1 MSETYAIKYSTKA
14 INDLR
19 DIYSYIAFN
28 LQAPET
34 AAKMV
39 RRIRNSI
46 KELDFMPERNPILD
60 WEPWNSLNTHKM
72 RVGNYLVFYIVDLLQ
87 SSVSIVRIV
96 YGKRDIAKALSE

>member
-1 MSETYAIKYSTKA
+1 MSETYTIKYSTKA

-72 RVGNYLVFYIVDLLQ
+72 RVGNYLVFYIVDSLQ
-87 SSVSIVRIV
+87 SSVLIVRIV

>member
-1 MSETYAIKYSTKA
+1 MSETYTIKYSTKA

-72 RVGNYLVFYIVDLLQ
+72 RVGNYLVFYNVDPLQ

>member
-39 RRIRNSI
+39 RQIRNSI

-72 RVGNYLVFYIVDLLQ
+72 HVGNYLVFYIVDPLQ

>member
-1 MSETYAIKYSTKA
+1 MSETYTIKYSAKA

-96 YGKRDIAKALSE
+96 YGKRDITKALSE

>member
-1 MSETYAIKYSTKA
+1 MSETYTIKDSTKA

-72 RVGNYLVFYIVDLLQ
+72 RVENYLVFYIVDPLQ

>member
-1 MSETYAIKYSTKA
+1 MSETYTIKYSTKA

-60 WEPWNSLNTHKM
+60 WEPWNSLNAHKM
-72 RVGNYLVFYIVDLLQ
+72 RVGNYLVFYIVYPLQ

>member
-1 MSETYAIKYSTKA
+1 MSETYTIKYSTKA

-19 DIYSYIAFN
+19 DFYSYIAFN

-60 WEPWNSLNTHKM
+60 
-72 RVGNYLVFYIVDLLQ
+72 
-87 SSVSIVRIV
+87 
-96 YGKRDIAKALSE
+96 

>member
-1 MSETYAIKYSTKA
+1 MSETYTIKYSTKA

-72 RVGNYLVFYIVDLLQ
+72 SVGKYLVFYIVDPLQ

>member
-1 MSETYAIKYSTKA
+1 MSETYTIKYSTKA

-39 RRIRNSI
+39 SRIRNSI

-60 WEPWNSLNTHKM
+60 WEPWNSLNTHEM
-72 RVGNYLVFYIVDLLQ
+72 HVGNYLVFYIVDPLQ

-96 YGKRDIAKALSE
+96 HGKRDIAKALSE

>member
-1 MSETYAIKYSTKA
+1 MSETYTIKYSTKA

-28 LQAPET
+28 LQSPET

-72 RVGNYLVFYIVDLLQ
+72 RVGNYLVFYIVYPLR

>member
-1 MSETYAIKYSTKA
+1 MSETYTIKYSTKA

-72 RVGNYLVFYIVDLLQ
+72 RVGNYLVFYIVYSLQ

>member
-28 LQAPET
+28 LQAPKT

-72 RVGNYLVFYIVDLLQ
+72 RVGNYLVFYIVDPLQ

>member
-1 MSETYAIKYSTKA
+1 MSETYTIKYSTKA

-28 LQAPET
+28 LQSPET

-72 RVGNYLVFYIVDLLQ
+72 RVGNHLVFYIVDPLQ

>member
-1 MSETYAIKYSTKA
+1 MSETYTIKYSTKA

-19 DIYSYIAFN
+19 DFYSYIAFN

-46 KELDFMPERNPILD
+46 KELDFMPERNSILD

-72 RVGNYLVFYIVDLLQ
+72 CVGNYLVFYIVDPLQ

>member
-1 MSETYAIKYSTKA
+1 MSKTYTIKYSTKA

-72 RVGNYLVFYIVDLLQ
+72 HVGNYLVFYIVDPLQ

>member
-1 MSETYAIKYSTKA
+1 MSETYTIKYSTKA

-34 AAKMV
+34 SAKMV
-39 RRIRNSI
+39 RQIRNSI

-72 RVGNYLVFYIVDLLQ
+72 HVGNYLVFYIVDPLQ

>member
-1 MSETYAIKYSTKA
+1 MSETYTIKYSTKA

-39 RRIRNSI
+39 RQIRNSI

-72 RVGNYLVFYIVDLLQ
+72 HVGNYLVFYIVDPLQ

>member
-46 KELDFMPERNPILD
+46 KELDFMPERNQ
-60 WEPWNSLNTHKM
+60 H
-72 RVGNYLVFYIVDLLQ
+72 
-87 SSVSIVRIV
+87 
-96 YGKRDIAKALSE
+96 

>member
-1 MSETYAIKYSTKA
+1 MSETYTIKYSTKA

-46 KELDFMPERNPILD
+46 KELD
-60 WEPWNSLNTHKM
+60 
-72 RVGNYLVFYIVDLLQ
+72 
-87 SSVSIVRIV
+87 
-96 YGKRDIAKALSE
+96 

>member
-72 RVGNYLVFYIVDLLQ
+72 RVGNYLVFYH
-87 SSVSIVRIV
+87 
-96 YGKRDIAKALSE
+96 

>member
-1 MSETYAIKYSTKA
+1 MSETYTIKYSAKA

-72 RVGNYLVFYIVDLLQ
+72 RVGNYLVFYIVDFEK
-87 SSVSIVRIV
+87 SAVSIVRIV

>member
-1 MSETYAIKYSTKA
+1 MSETYTIKYSTKA

-39 RRIRNSI
+39 RQIE
-46 KELDFMPERNPILD
+46 KFLLELDFMPERNPIVE
-60 WEPWNSLNTHKM
+60 WEPWNSMNMHKM
-72 RVGNYLVFYIVDLLQ
+72 RVGNYLVFYIVDPLQ
-87 SSVSIVRIV
+87 STVLIVRIV

>member
-1 MSETYAIKYSTKA
+1 MSETYTIKYSAKA

-46 KELDFMPERNPILD
+46 KELDFMPERNQ
-60 WEPWNSLNTHKM
+60 H
-72 RVGNYLVFYIVDLLQ
+72 
-87 SSVSIVRIV
+87 
-96 YGKRDIAKALSE
+96 

>member
-1 MSETYAIKYSTKA
+1 MSETYTIKYSTKA

-39 RRIRNSI
+39 S
-46 KELDFMPERNPILD
+46 
-60 WEPWNSLNTHKM
+60 
-72 RVGNYLVFYIVDLLQ
+72 
-87 SSVSIVRIV
+87 
-96 YGKRDIAKALSE
+96 

>member
-1 MSETYAIKYSTKA
+1 MSETYTIKYSTKA

-39 RRIRNSI
+39 RQIRNSI
-46 KELDFMPERNPILD
+46 KELDFMPERNSILD

-72 RVGNYLVFYIVDLLQ
+72 RVGNYLVFYIVDSLQ

-96 YGKRDIAKALSE
+96 YGNRDIAKALSE

>member
-1 MSETYAIKYSTKA
+1 MSETYTIKYSTKA

-46 KELDFMPERNPILD
+46 KELDFMPERNPTLD
-60 WEPWNSLNTHKM
+60 WEPWNSLNTQKM
-72 RVGNYLVFYIVDLLQ
+72 RVGNYIVFYIVDSEK

>member
-1 MSETYAIKYSTKA
+1 MSKTYTIKYSTKA

-72 RVGNYLVFYIVDLLQ
+72 RVGNYLVFYIVDSLQ

>member
-72 RVGNYLVFYIVDLLQ
+72 HVGNYLVFYIVDPLQ

>member
-1 MSETYAIKYSTKA
+1 MSETYTIKYSTKA

>member
-1 MSETYAIKYSTKA
+1 MSETYTIKYSAKA

>member
-1 MSETYAIKYSTKA
+1 MSETYTIKYSTKA

-60 WEPWNSLNTHKM
+60 WEPWNSLNTRKM
-72 RVGNYLVFYIVDLLQ
+72 RVGNYLVFYIVDPLQ